1 MEAVVLAG
9 GQGTRLLPLTSDL
22 PKALAPVGG
31 RPVIE
36 ILLQRFRQFGVT
48 KVHLAVNH
56 LADQI
61 ETALGDGSKFGLEIC
76 YSHEPEPLSTVGPIT
91 LVENLPERFIVANAD
106 ILTDLDLA
114 MLAEEH
120 ERSGCKLTVA
130 TCLRTDKME
139 YGVFEITG
147 DGRVAAFTE
156 KPSYQ
161 FRVSMGVYIFSKA
174 VLKYVPPRTRFGFD
188 DLITTLLA
196 KYEPIHTVLHKGFW
210 LDIGRVQ
217 DYLRANSDDAD
228 QIARLTAPR

>member
-22 PKALAPVGG
+22 PKALVPVGG

-36 ILLQRFRQFGVT
+36 ILLHRFKRFGVT

-56 LADQI
+56 LSNQI
-61 ETALGDGSKFGLEIC
+61 EAALGNGSKFGLKIY

-91 LVENLPERFIVANAD
+91 LIKNLPEQFIVSNAD

-114 MLAEEH
+114 MLAGEH
-120 ERSGCKLTVA
+120 KQSGRKLTVA
-130 TCLRTDKME
+130 TCLRADKME
-139 YGVFEITG
+139 YGVFEITK

-156 KPSYQ
+156 KPTYQ
-161 FRVSMGVYIFSKA
+161 FRVSMGVYVFSKS
-174 VLKYVPPRTRFGFD
+174 VLEYVPPHTRFGFD
-188 DLITTLLA
+188 NLVTTLLA
-196 KYEPIHTVLHKGFW
+196 KNEPIHTVLHNGFW

-217 DYLRANSDDAD
+217 DYLRANSEDSE
-228 QIARLTAPR
+228 QIRRLI